1 MADTRKV
8 AISCLVEPRHV
19 EYLRRR
25 APDGNLSQALRAL
38 LDECAA
44 HEGEARP
51 PRVREVRQ

>member
-44 HEGEARP
+44 RDGEAHP
-51 PRVREVRQ
+51 PRVREIKQ